1 MPDKYDEKVKA
12 LIAEYNEFFEDR
24 KKKLLEDIAALE
36 PDEIT
41 PEVNKV
47 KWGKNYY
54 GCANELPQDDIRIPR
69 MLKDIEEFGF
79 DETEIWCFKSSLIKF
94 CKPRLSW
101 YLESGMLDNQAESDV
116 KLILY
121 IFEKYKDSNHPTH
134 LDGEEWLTMEYALYI
149 LGSNILGLW
158 V

>member
-1 MPDKYDEKVKA
+1 MHSEKVNA
-12 LIAEYNEFFEDR
+12 LIKEYNKTSEER

-36 PDEIT
+36 PDESISDT
-41 PEVNKV
+41 KQV

-101 YLESGMLDNQAESDV
+101 YLKSGTLDSQAESDV

-134 LDGEEWLTMEYALYI
+134 PDGEEWLTMEYALYI

>member
-1 MPDKYDEKVKA
+1 MHSEKVNA
-12 LIAEYNEFFEDR
+12 LIKEYNKTSEER

-36 PDEIT
+36 PDESISDA
-41 PEVNKV
+41 KQV